1 MRQTIFSGTHHTGF
15 CTDWEKYKD
24 RNGRMRN
31 DQDELKISIAL
42 NTYVNW
48 VNEAYK

>member
-1 MRQTIFSGTHHTGF
+1 
-15 CTDWEKYKD
+15 
-24 RNGRMRN
+24 MRN

-48 VNEAYK
+48 VRNEVKNQILKKG